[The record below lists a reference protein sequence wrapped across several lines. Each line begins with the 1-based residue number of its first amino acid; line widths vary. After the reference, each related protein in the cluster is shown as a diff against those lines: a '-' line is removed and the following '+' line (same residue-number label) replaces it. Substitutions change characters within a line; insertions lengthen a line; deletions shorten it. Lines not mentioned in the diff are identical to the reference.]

1 MGVEGGMKCVKF
13 LVFFFNFIFWLCG
26 IALIVLGILVQIE
39 LNNTLQITSVS
50 ASGAPIVIL
59 IVGVVVFFIAFFGCC
74 GAWKENYCM
83 VTTFAILLTVIFLVE
98 IAAAIAGYIFK
109 NQIKDALDVEIRK
122 EMAQYN
128 TSKEFREAL
137 DKLQRGYSCC
147 GATNFTDWF
156 EVPGFSPRSVPESC
170 CKRNTTDC
178 TKDPTPANVFKD
190 GCVSQMEGWMKK
202 HVVIVAG
209 VALGIAFF
217 ELLGIIFA
225 CCLMKGIRSG
235 YEVM

>member
-26 IALIVLGILVQIE
+26 IALIALGIYVQLE
-39 LNNTLQITSVS
+39 LKNTLVITSAS
-50 ASGAPIVIL
+50 ASGVPIVL
-59 IVGVVVFFIAFFGCC
+59 IAVGVVIFFISFFACC
-74 GAWKENYCM
+74 GAAKENYCM
-83 VTTFAILLTVIFLVE
+83 VTTFAILLTVIFLAE

-109 NQIKDALDVEIRK
+109 DQIQTVIDKEVREEMKMYKSDKDIAKVMD
-122 EMAQYN
+122 
-128 TSKEFREAL
+128 
-137 DKLQRGYSCC
+137 DLQKGYSCC

-156 EVPGFSPRSVPESC
+156 EVTEFKNQTVPWSC
-170 CKRNTTDC
+170 CKNNTDC
-178 TKDPTPANVFKD
+178 TKKPTTDNVNNE
-190 GCVSQMEGWMKK
+190 GCVIKIEAWMKK
-202 HVVIVAG
+202 HVVIVAA

-225 CCLMKGIRSG
+225 CCLMKGIRKG